1 VVAAIGRHTAA
12 DWRNDKMLGVW
23 LTSSRWFAGSLMM
36 IALPAAA
43 QDDAAT
49 AHIQDGSRVQLEYT
63 LRDDAGAVL
72 DTNKGR
78 RPLTYTQGQN
88 QIMPALEQALSGAKS
103 GETKHVTLKPEE
115 AYGTVDPTAEAEVPL
130 AQVPA
135 EARAVG
141 SQLVARERS
150 GAERPVRV
158 KEIKEKTIVL
168 DLNHPLAGKTLV
180 FEVRVLQVEPPR

>member
-1 VVAAIGRHTAA
+1 
-12 DWRNDKMLGVW
+12 M
-23 LTSSRWFAGSLMM
+23 SPRWFGGSLMM
-36 IALPAAA
+36 LMIAFPAAG
-43 QDDAAT
+43 QEKAT
-49 AHIQDGSRVQLEYT
+49 NVGIQDGLRVQLEYT

-78 RPLTYTQGQN
+78 RPLTYTQGQK

-103 GETKHVTLKPEE
+103 GETKQVTLKPEE
-115 AYGTVDPTAEAEVPL
+115 AYGRVDPAAEAEVPL
-130 AQVPA
+130 AQVPP

-141 SQLVARERS
+141 SELVARDRS
-150 GAERPVRV
+150 GAQHPVRV

-180 FEVRVLQVEPPR
+180 FEVTVLQVEPPR